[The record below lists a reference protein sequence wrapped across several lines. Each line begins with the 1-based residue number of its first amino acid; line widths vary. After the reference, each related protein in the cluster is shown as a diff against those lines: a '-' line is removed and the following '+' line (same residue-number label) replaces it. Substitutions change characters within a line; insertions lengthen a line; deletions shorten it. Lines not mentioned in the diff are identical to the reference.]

1 MFRTIINA
9 WQIKDIRT
17 RMLFTLLLVVVYRF
31 GCFIPVPGVDATAIS
46 GMIDRYDMLGFLNL
60 LSGGSFADFTIFAMG
75 ISPYITGQIII
86 QLLAVAIPALERL
99 QKEEDGRV
107 KLEKITRYVGIGL
120 ALVQSVG
127 IVLGLGSDVVK
138 DTSFLTYATIGLT
151 CTAGTALL
159 VWMGERITEKG
170 IGNGVSM
177 IIFLSICS
185 RVIPVIISFI
195 EGVFVTA
202 VYQWWILIALLL
214 IVVVLVAGVVFV
226 DKAARRIPVQYAK
239 KVVGR
244 KLYGGQSSHIPLKV
258 NANGVMPLIFAM
270 TIIQFPAMIAQF
282 WPEGGFALF
291 FKNYLS
297 PATVSNGIITSGTAV
312 GTVVYYVVYALM
324 ILGFA
329 YFYSTIAFNPIEISK
344 NLQQNGG
351 FIPGIRPGRPT
362 SDYLAKKVSRLTLFG
377 AIFLM
382 ILAIVPEVVM
392 KGFGLRMM
400 FGPTSILILVNVAL
414 ETSSQLESMMLMRH
428 YKGFLG

>member
-17 RMLFTLLLVVVYRF
+17 RMLFTLLLVVVYRL

-46 GMIDRYDMLGFLNL
+46 GLIEKYDMLGFLNL

-99 QKEEDGRV
+99 QKEEDGKI

-127 IVLGLGSDVVK
+127 IVLGLGSGVVK

-185 RVIPVIISFI
+185 RVIPVIVSFI
-195 EGVFVTA
+195 EGVFVSG
-202 VYQWWILIALLL
+202 VYQWWVLIALAV

-270 TIIQFPAMIAQF
+270 TIIQFPAMIVQF
-282 WPEGGFALF
+282 LKADSGFTTF
-291 FKNYLS
+291 YKNYL
-297 PATVSNGIITSGTAV
+297 GSGTPV
-312 GTVVYYVVYALM
+312 HYVLYALM

-382 ILAIVPEVVM
+382 ILAIVPEAVM
-392 KGFGLRMM
+392 TSFGLKMM

>member
-9 WQIKDIRT
+9 WRVKDIRT
-17 RMLFTLLLVVVYRF
+17 RMLFTLLLIVVYRF
-31 GCFIPVPGVDATAIS
+31 GCFIPVPGVDATKIA
-46 GMIDRYDMLGFLNL
+46 GMIEQYDMLGFLNL

-86 QLLAVAIPALERL
+86 QLLAIAIPALERL
-99 QKEEDGRV
+99 QKEEDGKI
-107 KLEKITRYVGIGL
+107 KLERITRYVGIGL
-120 ALVQSVG
+120 ALVQSIG
-127 IVLGLGSDVVK
+127 IVLSLGSDVVK

-159 VWMGERITEKG
+159 VWMGERITERG

-185 RVIPVIISFI
+185 RVIPVISTFV
-195 EGVFVTA
+195 EGVFVTNT
-202 VYQWWILIALLL
+202 YKWWILPALLV
-214 IVVVLVAGVVFV
+214 IVVLLVAGVVFV
-226 DKAARRIPVQYAK
+226 DKAVRRIPVQYAK

-258 NANGVMPLIFAM
+258 NANGVMPLIFAL
-270 TIIQFPAMIAQF
+270 TIIQFPAMIVQF
-282 WPEGGFALF
+282 LNQESGFVNF
-291 FKNYLS
+291 YKGYL
-297 PATVSNGIITSGTAV
+297 ASGTP
-312 GTVVYYVVYALM
+312 VYYVVYALM

-382 ILAIVPEVVM
+382 FLAIVPELIM
-392 KGFGLRMM
+392 RSFDLTLL

>member
-9 WQIKDIRT
+9 WRVKDIRT
-17 RMLFTLLLVVVYRF
+17 RMLFTLLLIVVYRF
-31 GCFIPVPGVDATAIS
+31 GCFIPVPGVDATKIA
-46 GMIDRYDMLGFLNL
+46 GMIEQYDMLGFLNL

-86 QLLAVAIPALERL
+86 QLLAIAIPALERL
-99 QKEEDGRV
+99 QKEEDGKI
-107 KLEKITRYVGIGL
+107 KLERITRYVGIGL
-120 ALVQSVG
+120 ALVQSIG
-127 IVLGLGSDVVK
+127 IVLSLGSGVVK

-159 VWMGERITEKG
+159 VWMGERITERG
-170 IGNGVSM
+170 VGNGVSM

-185 RVIPVIISFI
+185 RVIPVISTFV
-195 EGVFVTA
+195 EGVFVTNT
-202 VYQWWILIALLL
+202 YKWWILPALLV
-214 IVVVLVAGVVFV
+214 IVVLLVAGVVFV
-226 DKAARRIPVQYAK
+226 DKAVRRIPVQYAK

-258 NANGVMPLIFAM
+258 NANGVMPLIFAL
-270 TIIQFPAMIAQF
+270 TIIQFPAMIVQF
-282 WPEGGFALF
+282 LNQESGFVNF
-291 FKNYLS
+291 YKGYL
-297 PATVSNGIITSGTAV
+297 ASGTP
-312 GTVVYYVVYALM
+312 VYYVVYALM

-382 ILAIVPEVVM
+382 FLAIVPELVM
-392 KGFGLRMM
+392 HSFDLKMM

>member
-17 RMLFTLLLVVVYRF
+17 RMLFTLLLVVVYRL

-46 GMIDRYDMLGFLNL
+46 GLIEKYDMLGFLNL

-99 QKEEDGRV
+99 QKEEDGRI

-127 IVLGLGSDVVK
+127 IVLGLGSGVVK

-185 RVIPVIISFI
+185 RVIPVVVSFI
-195 EGVFVTA
+195 EGVFVSG
-202 VYQWWILIALLL
+202 VYQWWILIALAV

-270 TIIQFPAMIAQF
+270 TIIQFPAMIVQF
-282 WPEGGFALF
+282 LKADSGFTVF
-291 FKNYLS
+291 YKNYL
-297 PATVSNGIITSGTAV
+297 GSGTPV
-312 GTVVYYVVYALM
+312 HYVLYALM

-382 ILAIVPEVVM
+382 ILAIVPEAVM
-392 KGFGLRMM
+392 TSFGLKMM

-414 ETSSQLESMMLMRH
+414 ETSAQLESMMLMRH

>member
-9 WQIKDIRT
+9 WRVKDIRT
-17 RMLFTLLLVVVYRF
+17 RMLFTLLLIVVYRF
-31 GCFIPVPGVDATAIS
+31 GCFIPVPGVDATQIA
-46 GMIDRYDMLGFLNL
+46 GMIEQYDMLGFLNL

-86 QLLAVAIPALERL
+86 QLLAIAIPALERL
-99 QKEEDGRV
+99 QKEEDGKI
-107 KLEKITRYVGIGL
+107 KLERITRYVGIGL
-120 ALVQSVG
+120 ALVQSIG
-127 IVLGLGSDVVK
+127 IVLSLGSDVVK

-159 VWMGERITEKG
+159 VWMGERITERG

-185 RVIPVIISFI
+185 RVIPVITSFV
-195 EGVFVTA
+195 EGVFVTNT
-202 VYQWWILIALLL
+202 YKWWILPALLV
-214 IVVVLVAGVVFV
+214 IVVLLVAGVVFV
-226 DKAARRIPVQYAK
+226 DKAIRRIPVQYAK

-258 NANGVMPLIFAM
+258 NANGVMPLIFAL
-270 TIIQFPAMIAQF
+270 TIIQFPAMIVQF
-282 WPEGGFALF
+282 LKQDSGFVTF
-291 FKNYLS
+291 YGKYL
-297 PATVSNGIITSGTAV
+297 ASGTP
-312 GTVVYYVVYALM
+312 VYYVVYALM

-382 ILAIVPEVVM
+382 FLAIVPELIM
-392 KGFGLRMM
+392 HGFGLTLL

>member
-9 WQIKDIRT
+9 WRVKDIRT
-17 RMLFTLLLVVVYRF
+17 RMLFTLLLIVVYRF
-31 GCFIPVPGVDATAIS
+31 GCFIPVPGVDATKIA
-46 GMIDRYDMLGFLNL
+46 GMIEQYDMLGFLNL

-86 QLLAVAIPALERL
+86 QLLAIAIPALERL
-99 QKEEDGRV
+99 QKEEDGKI
-107 KLEKITRYVGIGL
+107 KLERITRYVGIGL

-127 IVLGLGSDVVK
+127 IVLSLGSGVVK

-159 VWMGERITEKG
+159 VWMGERITERG
-170 IGNGVSM
+170 VGNGVSM

-185 RVIPVIISFI
+185 RVIPVISTFV
-195 EGVFVTA
+195 EGVFVTNT
-202 VYQWWILIALLL
+202 YKWWILPALLV
-214 IVVVLVAGVVFV
+214 IVVLLVAGVVFV
-226 DKAARRIPVQYAK
+226 DKAVRRIPVQYAK

-258 NANGVMPLIFAM
+258 NANGVMPLIFAL
-270 TIIQFPAMIAQF
+270 TIIQFPAMIVQF
-282 WPEGGFALF
+282 LNQESGFVNF
-291 FKNYLS
+291 YKDYLS
-297 PATVSNGIITSGTAV
+297 SGKP
-312 GTVVYYVVYALM
+312 VYYVVFALM

-377 AIFLM
+377 AVFLM
-382 ILAIVPEVVM
+382 FLAIVPELVLH
-392 KGFGLRMM
+392 GFGLKMM